1 MDFGPAA
8 RALSE
13 ARGAGQDGDRFVA
26 DIFQEVDEEVRRER
40 LQKLWER
47 YGVYL
52 IALAVLLVAGVG
64 AYRGWEHYQ
73 AKQSAEVGAR
83 FDAAMELSEADG
95 KSAEAQAAFA
105 KIATDGTAGYRV
117 LARLQEASE
126 LGKTD
131 AKAAVSAYDAIA
143 ADTSVAQPLR
153 NVAALR
159 AAVLLVDSAP
169 LAEMSRRLDTLATPE
184 GSFRHTARELLALA
198 AYRAN
203 DAAAL
208 KRWLDAMSSDGETP
222 QSLRL
227 RMEALRALT
236 SEVGKG

>member
-1 MDFGPAA
+1 
-8 RALSE
+8 
-13 ARGAGQDGDRFVA
+13 VA
-26 DIFQEVDEEVRRER
+26 DIFREVDEEVRREQ
-40 LQKLWER
+40 LKKLWER
-47 YGVYL
+47 YGHYL
-52 IALAVLLVAGVG
+52 VALVVLIVAGVA

-73 AKQSAEVGAR
+73 SKQAAEVGAR

-105 KIATDGTAGYRV
+105 KIANDGTAGYRV
-117 LARLQEASE
+117 LARLQEAAE

-131 AKAAVSAYDAIA
+131 AKAAVTAYDAVA

-153 NVAALR
+153 NVAAVR
-159 AAVLLVDSAP
+159 AAILLVDSAP
-169 LAEMSRRLDTLATPE
+169 PAEMNRRLEPLTTPD
-184 GSFRHTARELLALA
+184 GSFRHTAREMLALA

-208 KRWLDAMSSDGETP
+208 KRWLDAMASDGETP

-236 SEVGKG
+236 SDVGKG

>member
-1 MDFGPAA
+1 M
-8 RALSE
+8 
-13 ARGAGQDGDRFVA
+13 A
-26 DIFQEVDEEVRRER
+26 DIFQEVDEEVRREQ
-40 LQKLWER
+40 LKKLWER

-52 IALAVLLVAGVG
+52 VALAVLLVAGVA
-64 AYRGWEHYQ
+64 AYRGGEYYQ
-73 AKQSAEVGAR
+73 AKQAAEVGAR
-83 FDAAMELSEADG
+83 FDAAMELSEANG

-105 KIATDGTAGYRV
+105 KIASDGTTGYRV
-117 LARLQEASE
+117 LARLQEAAE

-131 AKAAVSAYDAIA
+131 SKAAIATYDAIA

-153 NVAALR
+153 DVAAVR
-159 AAVLLVDSAP
+159 AAILLVDSAP
-169 LAEMSRRLDTLATPE
+169 LTEMNRRLETLATPD

-203 DAAAL
+203 DTAAL
-208 KRWLDAMSSDGETP
+208 KRWLDALASDGETP

-236 SEVGKG
+236 AEVGKG